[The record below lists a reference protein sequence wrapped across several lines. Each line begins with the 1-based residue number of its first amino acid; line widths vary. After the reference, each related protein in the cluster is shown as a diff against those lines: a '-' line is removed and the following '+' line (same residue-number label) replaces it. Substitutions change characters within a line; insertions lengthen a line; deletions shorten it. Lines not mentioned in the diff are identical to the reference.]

1 MRSVVIVQAR
11 TTSTR
16 LPGKALLPV
25 AGYPSAILAAL
36 RARNRGHETIVAT
49 SVDPSDDELAEK
61 CSSHGIRVFRG
72 PLHDVLA
79 RYFLAASDLSDDCI
93 VVRLTG
99 DNLVPDG
106 RFVGDL
112 VASFSDLGCEYLAAS
127 PLPCGLGGE
136 AFSAATLRQAHDA
149 ATSPSDREHVGLWMK
164 RNCKSRVYSPP
175 SIAGADYSHLRCT
188 LDDWDDYQRILR
200 LFDGVEKPVDISH
213 VELMEK
219 LASLPG
225 ETSLRVS
232 GEPARGEGQS

>member
-1 MRSVVIVQAR
+1 MQAR

-25 AGYPSAILAAL
+25 AGHPSAILAAL
-36 RARNRGHETIVAT
+36 RARNRGHETMVAT

-61 CSSHGIRVFRG
+61 CSSHGIRVLRG

-79 RYFLAASDLSDDCI
+79 RYFLAVANLPDNCI

-106 RFVGDL
+106 GFVGAL
-112 VASFSDLGCEYLAAS
+112 VASFADSSCEYLAAS

-136 AFSAATLRQAHDA
+136 AFSAGTLRQAHGA
-149 ATSPSDREHVGLWMK
+149 ARSASDREHVGLWMK
-164 RNCKSRVYSPP
+164 RNCKSEIYFPKS
-175 SIAGADYSHLRCT
+175 AGGADYSHLRCT
-188 LDDWDDYQRILR
+188 LDDWEDYQRILR
-200 LFDGVEKPVDISH
+200 LFDGVEKPVDISYS
-213 VELMEK
+213 ELMER

-225 ETSLRVS
+225 ETSYRVS
-232 GEPARGEGQS
+232 G